1 MRLPGV
7 STAPEACAAGA
18 LARRAAFLVY
28 PPRLRDVGVRCHTP
42 NSPARTHRVVT
53 GLEDVAMRFRACIA
67 LLLYVSAC
75 ATSAQS
81 PQEPAARDL
90 RLANL
95 QRAATLPWTDGGRC
109 AVREASEPWPVLA
122 ERCYQAL
129 DHDRV
134 EFHDITGRC
143 AIASAGAAAMG
154 LGVWEP
160 ALKYL
165 YSLEWG

>member
-1 MRLPGV
+1 MPVDWG
-7 STAPEACAAGA
+7 
-18 LARRAAFLVY
+18 
-28 PPRLRDVGVRCHTP
+28 PR
-42 NSPARTHRVVT
+42 
-53 GLEDVAMRFRACIA
+53 
-67 LLLYVSAC
+67 Y
-75 ATSAQS
+75 
-81 PQEPAARDL
+81 
-90 RLANL
+90 ANL

-129 DHDRV
+129 DHDRI
-134 EFHDITGRC
+134 EFHDLTGKC
-143 AIASAGAAAMG
+143 SVASAGAAAVG